1 MTMTVNEAIAKTQK
15 KRVGLVNKISVKY
28 AQTLLLE
35 DEKPKNSLT
44 KKRSNYRKKLLW
56 ILTPMTSTT
65 RH

>member
-35 DEKPKNSLT
+35 DEKPKAAVIANIYT
-44 KKRSNYRKKLLW
+44 V
-56 ILTPMTSTT
+56 MTNIQV
-65 RH
+65 